1 MRWRQFVAALAA
13 VVAIAASEGTAVR
26 DVLASAEESGT
37 TGGGKFL
44 LLNTIDASFNFNA
57 VQTGDGGAAG
67 NFFQSF
73 IFQGQLVEFRGRVTC
88 FSVDTDNHRAW
99 IGGVVTVNNSTHPN
113 FTTPRTQP
121 GRDVWFR
128 VLDGG
133 EGLGAD
139 ADRTTIYGFEG
150 DRGILT
156 SEQYCAARLW
166 LDGNANTWPVTD
178 GNIQVR

>member
-1 MRWRQFVAALAA
+1 MQFRQLAAAVAA
-13 VVAIAASEGTAVR
+13 VIVIAASTSPASR
-26 DVLASAEESGT
+26 DVLASARSTGT
-37 TGGGKFL
+37 SGGGSFL

-57 VQTGDGGAAG
+57 VQTGDGGAEG

-73 IFQGQLVEFRGRVTC
+73 IFQGQLVELRGRVTC
-88 FSVDTDNHRAW
+88 FAVDAGNHRAW
-99 IGGVVTVNNSTHPN
+99 IGGVVTENNSTHPN

-133 EGLGAD
+133 EGFGAEP
-139 ADRTTIYGFEG
+139 DRTTIYGFEG
-150 DRGILT
+150 DREIIT

-166 LDGNANTWPVTD
+166 LAGNANTHPVTD